1 MKTPFGSD
9 STFRRSVLFLPI
21 QLKLDW
27 VWLRGLEAS
36 SFGIDRKLEV
46 SDHFPLW
53 TNIKM

>member
-1 MKTPFGSD
+1 
-9 STFRRSVLFLPI
+9 LFLPI

-36 SFGIDRKLEV
+36 SFGINRKLEV